1 MFFFILIPL
10 LGPGHLP
17 APAATQKMQANLA
30 SSMKELFLGVLP
42 DPLYEDASH
51 WGGQAK
57 NLRGQMKNDGR
68 WWKLRMEGRQF
79 PNGLIVRVEDLKP
92 AGKDRQTF
100 SLYIDIHSNIFLD
113 RQTWLKGVRLYSG
126 STRARVQLHLA
137 LACEILT
144 RLETPKGAF
153 VPEIVFRFRVLNSYM
168 HYDNLVVE
176 HTAGVGG
183 DAAKYIGE
191 AVVSIV
197 KQAKPSLER
206 KLIEKA
212 NATILK
218 AGDSKEIRIGL
229 GGVTKSK

>member
-1 MFFFILIPL
+1 MLIPL
-10 LGPGHLP
+10 MTVGHLP
-17 APAATQKMQANLA
+17 SQAATQKMQAQLA
-30 SSMKELFLGVLP
+30 SSLKELFLGVLP
-42 DPLYEDASH
+42 EPLYEDNTH

-79 PNGLIVRVEDLKP
+79 PNGLTVRIEDLKP

-113 RQTWLKGVRLYSG
+113 RQTWLNGVRLYSG

-137 LACEILT
+137 LACEIVT
-144 RLETPKGAF
+144 RLETPKGAL
-153 VPEIVFRFRVLNSYM
+153 VPELVFRFRVLNSYM

-191 AVVSIV
+191 ALVSIV
-197 KQAKPSLER
+197 KQTKPSLER
-206 KLIEKA
+206 KLVERA
-212 NATILK
+212 NAAILK
-218 AGDSKEIRIGL
+218 AGDSKEIRVGL
-229 GGVTKSK
+229 NGVTKSK